1 MEPVLVGITREGK
14 IFEKGFATSAGF
26 LDIQFSS
33 EYSSFSLNDKITC
46 VKIKNKSILNG
57 DEIDVDCVNFLKR
70 YVKCI
75 EDLLNNFYH
84 CNNKEL
90 IENVKFL
97 NEKIKYIVYLKEDDI
112 IIPFVGEEEMDSLS
126 FKIMKDYKERFYK

>member
-1 MEPVLVGITREGK
+1 MWFIINIISLY
-14 IFEKGFATSAGF
+14 F

-97 NEKIKYIVYLKEDDI
+97 NEKIKYILYLKEDDI